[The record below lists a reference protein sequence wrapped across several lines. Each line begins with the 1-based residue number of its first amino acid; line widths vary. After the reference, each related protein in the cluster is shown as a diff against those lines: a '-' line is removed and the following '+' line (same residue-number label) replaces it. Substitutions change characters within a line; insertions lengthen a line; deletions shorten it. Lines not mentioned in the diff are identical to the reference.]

1 MEKRSGKEW
10 LRLILGMLSMALIL
24 MVTVAVSP
32 PVGSRFVQTLG
43 SAVERLRDAPG
54 IRDRWG
60 VTRPGIRF
68 SDAFAATS
76 ESPALRA
83 EEKQEMAAGGRGE
96 VEKRVE
102 APDSPEQNIG
112 AAPFAEER
120 LAYRPTR
127 AGGMA
132 TIQNPAGVPYS
143 DKAHAL
149 ARK

>member
-60 VTRPGIRF
+60 VT
-68 SDAFAATS
+68 
-76 ESPALRA
+76 RA